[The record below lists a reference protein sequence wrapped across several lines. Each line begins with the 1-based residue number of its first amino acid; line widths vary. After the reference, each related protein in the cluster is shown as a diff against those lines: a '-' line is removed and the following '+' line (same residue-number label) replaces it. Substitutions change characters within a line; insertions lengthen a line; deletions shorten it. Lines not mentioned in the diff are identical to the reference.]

1 MAACGSPPAVTFLS
15 TVAGRL
21 PFRIRRTRSGAHS
34 CSYEEGE
41 FLNTPGLALLGRPAT
56 VGSRWRA
63 DRCRIEWFGAARN
76 GNVLP
81 RVAGGPSKQLG
92 SSAWRRTP
100 AGHPPPRSLIEV
112 RQATDSPYAT
122 GCRPRQHG
130 TKGGGFA
137 PRYYSATHIWASTTR
152 TETLP
157 PNRVVGVNTNT
168 RWAPPAPTGRRA
180 PLPWWRAE
188 FHHSGHP
195 ASSIVLIAAVTS
207 SMTCAADLASAAN
220 LFVLNSRTC

>member
-1 MAACGSPPAVTFLS
+1 MGQLL
-15 TVAGRL
+15 GIL

-41 FLNTPGLALLGRPAT
+41 FLNTPGLALLGLPAT
-56 VGSRWRA
+56 PGVGLWRA

-81 RVAGGPSKQLG
+81 RVAGGPS
-92 SSAWRRTP
+92 SSGEQRLAAYDCRP
-100 AGHPPPRSLIEV
+100 PPPRSLIEV

-152 TETLP
+152 TETLL

-168 RWAPPAPTGRRA
+168 RWAPPAPTGGRPA
-180 PLPWWRAE
+180 PLVAGRVFGSRRKGRRGFDHGLPRQFTDQWVATTEGWRWRRLQ
-188 FHHSGHP
+188 GGLRG
-195 ASSIVLIAAVTS
+195 SSPL
-207 SMTCAADLASAAN
+207 L
-220 LFVLNSRTC
+220 RR